1 MLRKKP
7 AEFHIVIFFF
17 SLLLGRLPLAA
28 ADGKWGREA
37 AGGQL
42 HREGTDGGKA
52 RALCDQV
59 PVLDL
64 TGHHLFLK
72 QEVYGAWYS
81 LSCSLHPRD
90 PEPAEPQ
97 WELFSFM
104 FIKKISRLLGRW
116 SNSSSV
122 HTSSQASSEPS
133 GEAQEG
139 QREASFQQSPGH
151 DAWAFNEEENKCPT
165 SAGCL
170 LCSCLKMRESRGSLG
185 KTERKR
191 DMGSSR

>member
-1 MLRKKP
+1 MADERLFFFFLFVFCTKEIFRAAEMLRKKP

-59 PVLDL
+59 PALDL

-72 QEVYGAWYS
+72 QEVYGA
-81 LSCSLHPRD
+81 
-90 PEPAEPQ
+90 
-97 WELFSFM
+97 
-104 FIKKISRLLGRW
+104 
-116 SNSSSV
+116 
-122 HTSSQASSEPS
+122 
-133 GEAQEG
+133 
-139 QREASFQQSPGH
+139 
-151 DAWAFNEEENKCPT
+151 
-165 SAGCL
+165 
-170 LCSCLKMRESRGSLG
+170 
-185 KTERKR
+185 
-191 DMGSSR
+191 